1 MKKSLITLCFASIAG
16 AAFAGSEPAPVAAPI
31 DSAKNPVLCVPEP
44 ENCFNAGEWTFETG
58 IAGIFVDGDQAA
70 GGAYVHDQAW
80 QECPGKPARIID
92 SLVSS
97 PRELDEPD
105 HGTRI
110 GWIDSR
116 DSTGRESSRHHGNL
130 D

>member
-70 GGAYVHDQAW
+70 GGA
-80 QECPGKPARIID
+80 
-92 SLVSS
+92 
-97 PRELDEPD
+97 
-105 HGTRI
+105 I
-110 GWIDSR
+110 GLTNFLTNNVGIGADYSIYG
-116 DSTGRESSRHHGNL
+116 D
-130 D
+130 